1 MKSHEEARRD
11 LVRQWVAKAE
21 KDFDLSR
28 HLVSEGCF
36 YREAIAFSA
45 QQAAEKFLKA
55 FLISHQIDFPKTHN
69 LGELLDLVAR
79 IDAALAEHLRDATA
93 LNPYG
98 VEYRYPGDFP
108 ELTQEDAEA
117 ALGLAQKVRAALIP
131 QLARFLAEPQ
141 APE

>member
-1 MKSHEEARRD
+1 MKPREEARRD

-21 KDFDLSR
+21 KDFDLSH
-28 HLVSEGCF
+28 HLAGEGYF

-69 LGELLDLVAR
+69 LGELLDLVSR
-79 IDAALAEHLRDATA
+79 IDTALAERLSDATA

-117 ALGLAQKVRAALIP
+117 AFGIAQKVRAAMIAK
-131 QLARFLAEPQ
+131 LARFLEEPHT
-141 APE
+141 PE